1 MRPLVTPAMK
11 KSISSRERFSPSLF
25 FLMTS
30 CGLKQL
36 SLVALHK
43 HSGLSG
49 HSEPLPHRI
58 DAFTRLRLHT
68 HTTGINSQH
77 SGDVFAHGVDVAPES
92 WCFEQ
97 NCRINVHYVETAFAR
112 QPHHT
117 RKQFK
122 TFGATPLWILVRE
135 MNSKIAFTKRAKN
148 RIGNRVRQCIS
159 VRVAV
164 TAALGHDMH
173 TSKH

>member
-1 MRPLVTPAMK
+1 MRLLVTPATK
-11 KSISSRERFSPSLF
+11 KSISSRERLTPSLF

-58 DAFTRLRLHT
+58 DTLTRLRFYT
-68 HTTGINSQH
+68 HTPCVDAQH
-77 SGDVFAHGVDVAPES
+77 IRDVFAHGVDVGSEF
-92 WCFEQ
+92 WRFEQ
-97 NCRINVHYVETAFAR
+97 DCRVNVHHVETAFAG
-112 QPHHT
+112 QPHHP

-122 TFGATPLWILVRE
+122 TICTTPLWILVWK
-135 MNSKIAFTKRAKN
+135 MNSDVAFAKR
-148 RIGNRVRQCIS
+148 
-159 VRVAV
+159 
-164 TAALGHDMH
+164 TE
-173 TSKH
+173 